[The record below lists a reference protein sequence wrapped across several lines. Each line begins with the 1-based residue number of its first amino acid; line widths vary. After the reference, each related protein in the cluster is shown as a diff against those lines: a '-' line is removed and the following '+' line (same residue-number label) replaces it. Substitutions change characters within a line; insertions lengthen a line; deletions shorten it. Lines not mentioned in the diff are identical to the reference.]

1 MVADGARRAGGRMPR
16 GIVYEEIDNYID
28 GLANRGDAALMAV
41 EKQGLDEGWP
51 IVGAAEGSLLHILA
65 RSVRAK
71 RILELGTAIG
81 YSGTWL
87 ARALADGGELVTV
100 EHDPKTAALA
110 QKNFERTGVSSKVRI
125 VVGTAERALREVKG
139 LFDFIFNNIDKVGYP
154 AVLEPC
160 IERVRLGG
168 LLVTDN
174 VLWHGDVSRKDR
186 SPEVTAIRTYNERL
200 SKDPRMIA
208 SVVPLRDGISIA
220 SKITIDGF
228 GIAHHG
234 VAHGVPSR
242 EP

>member
-139 LFDFIFNNIDKVGYP
+139 LFDFIFNDIDKVGYP

-174 VLWHGDVSRKDR
+174 VLWHGDVARKDR

>member
-28 GLANRGDAALMAV
+28 GLANRGDAALMAI

-100 EHDPKTAALA
+100 EHNPKTAALA

-125 VVGTAERALREVKG
+125 VVGTADQALREVKG
-139 LFDFIFNNIDKVGYP
+139 LFDFIFNDIDKVGYP
-154 AVLEPC
+154 AILEPC

-174 VLWHGDVSRKDR
+174 VLWHGDVARKDR

-220 SKITIDGF
+220 SKIHD
-228 GIAHHG
+228 
-234 VAHGVPSR
+234 
-242 EP
+242 

>member
-1 MVADGARRAGGRMPR
+1 MPR

-139 LFDFIFNNIDKVGYP
+139 LFDFIFNDIDKVGYP